1 MLLTPL
7 PGGRDDLLN
16 KLEHIRR
23 ELINSRGTSPELAAR
38 HRAYLDAIG
47 EGARLLRGAIRA
59 ADVDLLL
66 LTRRYWTLVD
76 MTVSTNPPVRVVNDL
91 LSLEIDDRLLE
102 LDDTIATTQEALN
115 RWSVTAG
122 QLVLPDTS
130 FFLNNPRV
138 LRNIDFPTILGTDDT
153 ITLIF
158 PLAVIEELDR
168 AKRRNDAGRPKAQVA
183 LAVLEA
189 IAKDGLSG
197 KWKDAPKSTRHGH
210 GEIWF
215 DVLLDP
221 LGRKPLGNSDAEII
235 DRAVTAQILAGR
247 DVTFLTYDTNQAF
260 RARGNGLK
268 DVRKLEEPDRP
279 KKAGPKKADQ
289 PAAEMMS
296 EVVDGATGQE
306 KATPKQSS

>member
-7 PGGRDDLLN
+7 PGGRDNLLN
-16 KLEHIRR
+16 NLEHIRR
-23 ELINSRGTSPELAAR
+23 ELMNARGTSPRLAAR
-38 HRAYLDAIG
+38 HKAYLDAVG
-47 EGARLLRGAIRA
+47 EGARLLRGAVRA
-59 ADVDLLL
+59 ADVEALL
-66 LTRRYWTLVD
+66 LTRRYWALVE
-76 MTVSTNPPVRVVNDL
+76 MTVSPNAPENVVNDL

-102 LDDTIATTQEALN
+102 LDDTIATTREALD

-138 LRNIDFPTILGTDDT
+138 LKNIDFPTILDTDDT
-153 ITLIF
+153 ITLLF

-197 KWKDAPKSTRHGH
+197 KWKNAPRGKRHGL

-221 LGRKPLGNSDAEII
+221 PGHQPLGVSDAEII
-235 DRAVTAQILAGR
+235 DRAVSAQILAGR
-247 DVTFLTYDTNQAF
+247 DITFLTYDTNQAF
-260 RARGNGLK
+260 RARGRGLK
-268 DVRKLEEPDRP
+268 DVRKLKEPD
-279 KKAGPKKADQ
+279 
-289 PAAEMMS
+289 
-296 EVVDGATGQE
+296 
-306 KATPKQSS
+306 

>member
-7 PGGRDDLLN
+7 PGRRDNLVN
-16 KLEHIRR
+16 NLEHIHR
-23 ELINSRGTSPELAAR
+23 ELINARGASPQRAAR
-38 HRAYLDAIG
+38 HKAYLDAIG
-47 EGARLLRGAIRA
+47 EGARLLRGAVRTDDIDA
-59 ADVDLLL
+59 LL
-66 LTRRYWTLVD
+66 LTRRYWALID
-76 MTVSTNPPVRVVNDL
+76 MTISSNPPENVVNDL

-102 LDDTIATTQEALN
+102 LDDTIATTREALN

-138 LRNIDFPTILGTDDT
+138 LKNIDFPTILDTDDT
-153 ITLIF
+153 ITVLF

-197 KWKDAPKSTRHGH
+197 KWKEAPKSRRRGH

-221 LGRKPLGNSDAEII
+221 PTHLPLGDSDAEII
-235 DRAVTAQILAGR
+235 DRAVTVQILAGR
-247 DVTFLTYDTNQAF
+247 DITFLTYDTNQAF

-268 DVRKLEEPDRP
+268 DVRKLDEPYRP
-279 KKAGPKKADQ
+279 KKSDNFERESDPDIGD
-289 PAAEMMS
+289 
-296 EVVDGATGQE
+296 
-306 KATPKQSS
+306 